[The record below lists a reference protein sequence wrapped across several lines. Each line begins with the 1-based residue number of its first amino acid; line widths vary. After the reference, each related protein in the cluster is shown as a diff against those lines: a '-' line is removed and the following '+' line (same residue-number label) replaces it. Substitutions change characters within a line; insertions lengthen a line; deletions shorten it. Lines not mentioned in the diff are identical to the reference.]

1 MKNIVGIDNLLDTM
15 DTKELFDW
23 LNEEAETRYTGT
35 IAGYICDLR
44 NKFATLTEQLRLANE
59 DAERLA
65 NVVKGAE
72 WSFVGEDAD
81 DYCPYC
87 KAVRNKDNNHSSNC
101 GLEYA
106 LYQHEQLRNKK
117 G

>member
-23 LNEEAETRYTGT
+23 LHEEAGTRYTGT

-59 DAERLA
+59 DADRLA
-65 NVVKGAE
+65 KELRWECDVETEIPNL
-72 WSFVGEDAD
+72 DA
-81 DYCPYC
+81 Y
-87 KAVRNKDNNHSSNC
+87 
-101 GLEYA
+101 EA
-106 LYQHEQLRNKK
+106 LHLHEERIGKER
-117 G
+117 